1 MIWPKLRQCWKRCGN
16 VVRGDVYRFRPNDVR
31 GRKQS
36 GARFAVVIQS
46 DDLMLSTLLVA
57 PTSTSARPTVFRP
70 QIELEGQPTLVL
82 LEQVTVVNPETE
94 LGDFA
99 GRLLPEELA
108 AVNQAL
114 VLVMGLF

>member
-1 MIWPKLRQCWKRCGN
+1 MIWQKPRQCWKRCSN
-16 VVRGDVYRFRPNDVR
+16 VVRGDIYRFRPNDVR

-70 QIELEGQPTLVL
+70 QIELGGQPTLVL

-108 AVNQAL
+108 VVDQAL